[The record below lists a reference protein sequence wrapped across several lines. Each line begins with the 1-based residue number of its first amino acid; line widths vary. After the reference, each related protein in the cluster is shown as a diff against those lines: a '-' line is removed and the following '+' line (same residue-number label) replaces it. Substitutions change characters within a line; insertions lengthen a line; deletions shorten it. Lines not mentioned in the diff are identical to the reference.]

1 MLEKIE
7 ESIDVVAAFTA
18 GKIMPMLFSWK
29 HRRYYNL
36 KVASMWNE
44 KEGEARLVH
53 IMVTTDN
60 PNQYELCFNT
70 QSFKWSLVKI
80 YHE

>member
-1 MLEKIE
+1 MLEEIG

-18 GKIMPMLFSWK
+18 GKIMPMLFTWK

-36 KVASMWNE
+36 KVSGMWNE

-53 IMVTTDN
+53 IMVTSDN

-70 QSFKWSLVKI
+70 QSFTWNLVNV